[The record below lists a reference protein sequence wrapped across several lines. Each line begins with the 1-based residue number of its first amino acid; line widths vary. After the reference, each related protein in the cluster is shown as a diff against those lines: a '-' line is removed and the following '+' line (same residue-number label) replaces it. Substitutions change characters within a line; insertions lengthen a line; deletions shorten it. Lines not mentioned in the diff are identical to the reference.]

1 MQKSWNML
9 YNLYLS
15 DTVERIPAYCF
26 NGATL
31 NQEELAIHAKTIGVR
46 AFSGSNI
53 SIGTLTISG
62 DVETFESVLSGSLT
76 YFRQFANNTIGTL
89 KYYPVNATTGT
100 VCYKGIFDEAKI
112 GALEIDEAVEVVPN
126 YLLYNA
132 IMELEDYTL
141 EVPVIGYYSFS
152 SKKIKFQKLTVAEGV
167 TTFLA
172 NSSNYNRAFD
182 NCTIEQLDYMAT
194 EARMEKLTSYPYG
207 PFAYNTVIHGLN
219 IGDNVKV
226 IPYGCF
232 WDADLNV
239 EELTINNA
247 AIGYAA
253 FYGDDVKIG
262 TLNLGKNV
270 TYDGVLSNQ
279 LNTFAWAN
287 IGTVN
292 YNSNAINPEW
302 STASSS
308 CGMFAYTTISE
319 LNIGEDVET
328 IPAFMF
334 RNAKMKLE
342 SLAIPCAWS
351 YYAFYSS
358 DIVIGTLT
366 LNGDVEEINHLSN
379 QNLGFGMNEI
389 DTLVYEIPAATFNT
403 TKTNAYGA
411 FYNAEITNFIL
422 GEQVEY
428 MDYRMLRGNTI
439 TNCYVYP
446 VRSSEEYLAQALTA
460 GYLPTCT
467 NLHIHYNSDFKPMF
481 SNAVTEYHWLC
492 VDYFDTTYGDKVMD
506 EETGEY
512 VVEIFK
518 TCSVCGYEETD
529 TEELDNSYDV
539 YLSIPVEIP
548 LTFDKEQK
556 CYRGSELV
564 YAYGTLG
571 NAYEGVQ
578 LVVDRNSDT
587 FGKAL
592 MGENIYDISSY
603 LSVGFIGGESAVFDT
618 TQLLENTGYVTAGE
632 LDALHQEQMKVSVDA
647 LAFIESGAGEYQ
659 ISIPLRF
666 ELN

>member
-308 CGMFAYTTISE
+308 WGMFAYTTISE

-351 YYAFYSS
+351 YYAFYRHVDLEWGCRRDQPS
-358 DIVIGTLT
+358 
-366 LNGDVEEINHLSN
+366 
-379 QNLGFGMNEI
+379 
-389 DTLVYEIPAATFNT
+389 
-403 TKTNAYGA
+403 
-411 FYNAEITNFIL
+411 
-422 GEQVEY
+422 EQ
-428 MDYRMLRGNTI
+428 
-439 TNCYVYP
+439 
-446 VRSSEEYLAQALTA
+446 S
-460 GYLPTCT
+460 
-467 NLHIHYNSDFKPMF
+467 
-481 SNAVTEYHWLC
+481 
-492 VDYFDTTYGDKVMD
+492 
-506 EETGEY
+506 
-512 VVEIFK
+512 
-518 TCSVCGYEETD
+518 
-529 TEELDNSYDV
+529 
-539 YLSIPVEIP
+539 
-548 LTFDKEQK
+548 
-556 CYRGSELV
+556 
-564 YAYGTLG
+564 
-571 NAYEGVQ
+571 
-578 LVVDRNSDT
+578 
-587 FGKAL
+587 
-592 MGENIYDISSY
+592 
-603 LSVGFIGGESAVFDT
+603 
-618 TQLLENTGYVTAGE
+618 
-632 LDALHQEQMKVSVDA
+632 
-647 LAFIESGAGEYQ
+647 ESGIWHE
-659 ISIPLRF
+659 RD
-666 ELN
+666 